1 MLKELN
7 FNPAIFVGGGVQES
21 TSTKKTS
28 RLEDNVVLQDA
39 KGGVLLDS
47 NKTRDRL

>member
-1 MLKELN
+1 MDLFKLTH
-7 FNPAIFVGGGVQES
+7 ARIFAGGYKNRN
-21 TSTKKTS
+21 KKSS
-28 RLEDNVVLQDA
+28 RMEDNVVLQDA

>member
-1 MLKELN
+1 MNLFELTHARN
-7 FNPAIFVGGGVQES
+7 QAGGYKNRN
-21 TSTKKTS
+21 KKRQDWRT
-28 RLEDNVVLQDA
+28 NVVLQDA